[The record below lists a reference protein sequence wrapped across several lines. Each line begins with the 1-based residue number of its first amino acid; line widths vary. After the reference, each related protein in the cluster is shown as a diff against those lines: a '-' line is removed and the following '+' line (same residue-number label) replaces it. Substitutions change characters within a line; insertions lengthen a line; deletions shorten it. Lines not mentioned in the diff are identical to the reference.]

1 MEKFETY
8 VIANLEVLD
17 AEEYRKYEKGFFP
30 ILKKYQGQFI
40 TFDDSIDQFEG
51 SSKVSGRVILFS
63 FPCESLADQWYNS
76 EEYKEISTFRRQG
89 TDTIS
94 IFKVKGQPPRN

>member
-30 ILKKYQGQFI
+30 LLKKHGGEFI
-40 TFDDSIDQFEG
+40 TYDDNIVNVEG
-51 SSKVSGRVILFS
+51 EKPMEGRVILFS
-63 FPCESLADQWYNS
+63 FPTAKHAEEWYSDPEYQDLS
-76 EEYKEISTFRRQG
+76 EHRRASVTTTLTRISG
-89 TDTIS
+89 L
-94 IFKVKGQPPRN
+94 PPRK